1 MVVIAACLAF
11 GATPAR
17 AAVGDV
23 TELPV
28 VINGPGAIAAGPD
41 GNFWL
46 TEGSGVIGRLT
57 PGGSLTEFD
66 QGITGSVI
74 QDIAAGP
81 DGNLWFTESESIA
94 NKIGRITPT
103 GTVTEFSVPTANS
116 RPWEIAAG
124 PDGNL
129 WFTEN
134 NADKVARITPA
145 GTITEFSAGITPG
158 ASPHG
163 IAAGPDGNLW
173 FTEASKDKVGRIT
186 PAGTVTEFSSGI
198 SASASPLK
206 IAAGGD
212 GNLWFTEAGFSTV
225 GRITPS
231 GLVTEFPAPATN
243 PQRIAAG
250 PDGNLWFTAGA
261 PYTKVV
267 RITPSGTVQEF
278 SAGIS
283 GRADGIA
290 AGPDG
295 NMWFTENLANKV
307 ARITTGQPEARPA
320 ISGAPEV
327 GESLTCSDGTWSSAL
342 RSVARQWLRDGV
354 AIPGATGASYTP
366 VAADRGRSVT
376 CRVLA
381 TVAGVLVPVSAVSD
395 AVVIADPFGALSAST
410 LSFGSVTVG
419 QTSAAQSL
427 TISNPGQSVLRLSG
441 LAFNGPDFVL
451 IDPFGCATAALSP
464 GASCTVQVAFKP
476 SKIGSAS
483 VLLSVGSNS
492 SGTPSV
498 TLSGIGSAGAD
509 VPISAKVVDVPVG
522 PGDAA
527 SIKAA
532 VTIAPGR
539 TIVSYLWSIDGPD
552 PNSATI
558 ETGSLDTL
566 LLRVGRKDATLWVW
580 AVDDLGNISDTP
592 ARVVV
597 DVPEDS
603 CAPGTTSGDLRLGW
617 LHIKSTA
624 CIKRRSGGADY
635 VVPIKGGGASING
648 LEVSCPSSGT
658 CGALEI
664 RNTDGNGQLPPGSSR
679 PFTLKSTSKMR
690 LKWPNGQEGTV
701 DLGEQT
707 LSFESP
713 AGLKPTANRD
723 TPQATAARDQNLS
736 APPQPLPPP
745 PIATPRKEIL
755 FGTHTIPASTKIGTL
770 STSGTVSLSVF
781 GPTGPANEPGMK
793 LHTDVKVAVP
803 GTAQPSSAP
812 LDQEANAETGPE
824 TESGEWEVHVGGLPV
839 APLFHLEDLSL
850 RYMPLVKAGKDGWK
864 TDRQKVFNFKAVIG
878 IDITGWTVAAEG
890 GFDGGNGRFGS
901 FEWIGFGFYRNDGQ
915 SVLPGFERKINL
927 NKNRITKALNQPSPL
942 VPVEL
947 QSLAGRFQV
956 VPYLSI
962 SGGLEV
968 IMRPVSG
975 SDKILGARFS
985 YDQQHEDEGVL
996 KPNALS
1002 FGVTFPLGGA
1012 LDGVTILGDVLI
1024 DWRTDKVNGKAVTS
1038 GGFGMS
1044 GRAYYTKEIKIAGR
1058 TVKLLF
1064 FQGGIYFFGGNTL
1077 VRPKDCPAI
1086 DRCGVLQP
1094 YGEFGMYAAVSILS
1108 WEIAR
1113 ARILFNQ
1120 NVVAGCGAL
1129 GLLKGWFVHKWADKD
1144 VLTGFG
1150 SCENITSY
1158 SVVPQFSGFYRRRG
1172 QTAAAAPVVRL
1183 KVPAGVA
1190 AANLSL
1196 TSIDGLARVRVD
1208 GPGGFSYTTPATV
1221 GIHGKPSDP
1230 AYAAMDEV
1238 QHRTVI
1244 GIPHPKPGVYRIS
1257 TIADAARIVNAE
1269 VAYSRPTTVKAK
1281 LSGSGARRTLSYT
1294 VNGPAGANV
1303 VFDERGGGSA
1313 AQTIGMAKGSRG
1325 KIRFRSGDLQGRK
1338 RTIVAK
1344 VTTSDGTNLPD
1355 QTVARYTAPALVPAK
1370 PRGLRIAV
1378 DRNRARATVTWAGVQ
1393 DAVGYRV
1400 RLTTSAGRRLNQYVR
1415 GTRLTVPSVYPGQRI
1430 TVTVLGVS
1438 RFLSAGAPST
1448 ATVTIPHPKATKR
1461 KKHKK

>member
-1 MVVIAACLAF
+1 MVVIAMCLAF
-11 GATPAR
+11 GGTPAR

-28 VINGPGAIAAGPD
+28 VINDPGAIAAGPD

-46 TEGSGVIGRLT
+46 TEANGVVGRLT

-81 DGNLWFTESESIA
+81 DGNLWFTEPENPA

-103 GTVTEFSVPTANS
+103 GTVTEFSVPTPNS
-116 RPWEIAAG
+116 HPWEIAAG

-145 GTITEFSAGITPG
+145 GTITEFSAGITAG

-198 SASASPLK
+198 SAGASPLK

-212 GNLWFTEAGFSTV
+212 GNLWFTEPGAFPSTV

-231 GLVTEFPAPATN
+231 GSVTEFPAPNTN

-250 PDGNLWFTAGA
+250 PDGDLWFTAGA

-283 GRADGIA
+283 GITDGIA

-295 NMWFTENLANKV
+295 NMWFTESLANKV

-320 ISGAPEV
+320 ISGSPEV
-327 GESLTCSDGTWSSAL
+327 GESLSCSDGTWSSAL
-342 RSVARQWLRDGV
+342 RSLARQWLRDGV
-354 AIPGATGASYTP
+354 AIPGATGPSYTP
-366 VAADRGRSVT
+366 VAADRGHSVT

-395 AVVIADPFGALSAST
+395 AVVIADPFPALSAST

-419 QTSAAQSL
+419 QTSAAKSL
-427 TISNPGQSVLRLSG
+427 TISNPGPGVLRLSG
-441 LAFNGPDFVL
+441 LAFTGPDFVL
-451 IDPFGCATAALSP
+451 IDPFACATAALSP

-483 VLLSVGSNS
+483 VVLSVGSNS
-492 SGTPSV
+492 SGTPGV

-509 VPISAKVVDVPVG
+509 VPISAKVVDVPAG
-522 PGDAA
+522 AGDAA
-527 SIKAA
+527 SIKAT
-532 VTIAPGR
+532 VTVAPGR
-539 TIVSYLWSIDGPD
+539 KIVSYLWSIDGPD

-566 LLRVGRKDATLWVW
+566 LLRMGRKDATLWVW

-603 CAPGTTSGDLRLGW
+603 CAPGTTSGDLLLGW
-617 LHIKSTA
+617 LHIKSTD

-707 LSFESP
+707 LNFESP
-713 AGLKPTANRD
+713 AGLKPTASRD
-723 TPQATAARDQNLS
+723 TPQATAARDLNLS
-736 APPQPLPPP
+736 APPPPPPP

-755 FGTHTIPASTKIGTL
+755 FGTFTIPASTKIGTL
-770 STSGTVSLSVF
+770 ATSGTVSLSVF
-781 GPTGPANEPGMK
+781 GPTRPENEPGMK

-803 GTAQPSSAP
+803 GIAQPSSAP
-812 LDQEANAETGPE
+812 LDQEANGATGPE
-824 TESGEWEVHVGGLPV
+824 TASGEWEVHVGGLPV
-839 APLFHLEDLSL
+839 PPLFHIEDLSL
-850 RYMPLVKAGKDGWK
+850 RYMPLVKAGADGWK
-864 TDRQKVFNFKAVIG
+864 TDRQKVFNFKAVVG

-915 SVLPGFERKINL
+915 SVVPGFERKINL
-927 NKNRITKALNQPSPL
+927 NKNRITKALNEPSPL

-975 SDKILGARFS
+975 SDKVLGARFS
-985 YDQQHEDEGVL
+985 YDQQHEEDGVP

-1002 FGVTFPLGGA
+1002 FGVTFPLGGVA
-1012 LDGVTILGDVLI
+1012 DGVTILGDVLVA
-1024 DWRTDKVNGKAVTS
+1024 WRTDKVNGKDVTS

-1044 GRAYYTKEIKIAGR
+1044 GRAYYTKEVKILGK
-1058 TVKLLF
+1058 TFKLLF
-1064 FQGGIYFFGGNTL
+1064 FQGGFYFYGGNSL
-1077 VRPKDCPAI
+1077 VGGQLKP
-1086 DRCGVLQP
+1086 V
-1094 YGEFGMYAAVSILS
+1094 GEFGMYAAVSVLS

-1129 GLLKGWFVHKWADKD
+1129 GQLKGWFVYKWGGKD
-1144 VLTGFG
+1144 VKAGFG
-1150 SCENITSY
+1150 GCDKIASY
-1158 SVVPQFSGFYRRRG
+1158 SIVPQLSGFNRDRG
-1172 QTAAAAPVVRL
+1172 QTAAAPVAPL

-1190 AANLSL
+1190 AANLSF
-1196 TSIDGLARVRVD
+1196 TSVDGLARVRVD
-1208 GPGGFSYTTPATV
+1208 GPGGFSYTTPATA

-1244 GIPHPKPGVYRIS
+1244 GIPHPKPGAYRIS
-1257 TIADAARIVNAE
+1257 TIADASRIVNGE

-1281 LSGSGARRTLSYT
+1281 LGGSGARRTLSYT
-1294 VNGPAGANV
+1294 VNGPAGAHV

-1313 AQTIGMAKGSRG
+1313 AQTIGMATGSRG
-1325 KIRFRSGDLQGRK
+1325 KIRVRSGDLQGRK

-1370 PRGLRIAV
+1370 PRYLRIAV
-1378 DRNRARATVTWAGVQ
+1378 DRNRARATVTWASVQ

-1415 GTRLTVPSVYPGQRI
+1415 GTRLAVPSVYPGQRV

-1448 ATVTIPHPKATKR
+1448 ATIKIPRPKATKR